1 MNIPVKNFA
10 ASIALVIL
18 PSFTAA
24 KRADGAD
31 TKAKPVF
38 LYSRYFNAEGE
49 SRYLPDGNY
58 KDVLARLGADF
69 EVRVH
74 GKPLTAET
82 LAEVKLVLIA
92 NPSEKAVGA
101 HPAPHHFSPAD
112 IEALA

>member
-31 TKAKPVF
+31 TKSKPVL

-49 SRYLPDGNY
+49 ARYLPDGNY
-58 KDVLARLGADF
+58 KDVLSRLSADF

-74 GKPLTAET
+74 NQPLTAAT
-82 LAEVKLVLIA
+82 LRDVKLVLIA
-92 NPSEKAVGA
+92 NPSDKAVGQ
-101 HPAPHHFSPAD
+101 HPPPHHVSDPDVKA
-112 IEALA
+112 